1 MTYGFTVNVVYD
13 KKEEGGGGSLKLGL
27 GFDVTSYLRLF
38 NINCAISFTSVVSIS
53 LYLSFE
59 NQKW

>member
-13 KKEEGGGGSLKLGL
+13 KKKKGGGSLKLGL

-38 NINCAISFTSVVSIS
+38 NINCAISFTSVVSLS
-53 LYLSFE
+53 RYLSFE